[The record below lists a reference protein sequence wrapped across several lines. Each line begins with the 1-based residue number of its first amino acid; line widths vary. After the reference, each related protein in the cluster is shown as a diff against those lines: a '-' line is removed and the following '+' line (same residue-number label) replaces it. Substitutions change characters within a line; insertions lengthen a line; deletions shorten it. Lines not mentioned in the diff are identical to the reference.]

1 MNKIDVVITMGGL
14 GSRFRK
20 IGYTIPKYMIEARGK
35 TLFEWSM
42 ISLEGYANEVN
53 QYIFIA
59 IKDSNADVTSF
70 IH

>member
-42 ISLEGYANEVN
+42 ISLEGYA
-53 QYIFIA
+53 
-59 IKDSNADVTSF
+59 KDRKSVV
-70 IH
+70 